1 MKNQHSLLRGL
12 PGWIASLL
20 MIFFSTYW
28 TYWGANE
35 MYHEGW
41 WGAWYH
47 PLPYLIP
54 IAATLLPT
62 LAAMRWPLPGGITI
76 VGAGVFTFF
85 FFRGDVSWIG
95 LAIALVGV
103 AFIFDGIQKRR
114 SPEVEKSR
122 PAAWWKRDWLYR
134 LAFGLPLLVFG
145 IVSANMLPVVLT
157 RVDDGDRSA
166 RLIEGNGVDL
176 IWAPEGPGW
185 NWEQPYGG
193 YPSWQALALYGLDPL
208 GMEDKPGYGRQSDD
222 TAVYATAEDMETYG
236 LCAYLSEDGSTLMD
250 EPQNIWRLPTTD
262 ELVRSLVRHGEN
274 AGCAWQGEFRTQTE
288 CAVTPD
294 KESPLWSTEVPV
306 IYYLSA
312 DSYSE
317 NLAYFVAYN
326 GSVNATSKLGGNPRH
341 GYRCVREP

>member
-1 MKNQHSLLRGL
+1 MKKHSQLRSL

-62 LAAMRWPLPGGITI
+62 LAAMRWPLAGGITI

-85 FFRGDVSWIG
+85 FFSGDVSWIG

-103 AFIFDGIQKRR
+103 AFIFDGILKRR
-114 SPEVEKSR
+114 SP
-122 PAAWWKRDWLYR
+122 AAAQVPPIPWWKRNWLYR
-134 LAFGLPLLVFG
+134 LAFGLPLLVF
-145 IVSANMLPVVLT
+145 ILVSANMLPVVLT

-193 YPSWQALALYGLDPL
+193 YPSWQALALYGLAPI
-208 GMEDKPGYGRQSDD
+208 GMQDKPGYGRQADG
-222 TAVYATAEDMETYG
+222 TVVFAGEAEMNEYG
-236 LCAYLSEDGSTLMD
+236 LCAYLSADGTTLMD
-250 EPQNIWRLPTTD
+250 EPQNIWRLPNTD

-274 AGCAWQGEFRTQTE
+274 AGCTWQGEFRTQAA
-288 CAVTPD
+288 CAATPD
-294 KESPLWSTEVPV
+294 KESPLWSTDVPV

-312 DSYSE
+312 ESYSD

-326 GSVNATSKLGGNPRH
+326 GSVNATYKLGGNPRH